1 MVVLQRW
8 CVLLEKHR
16 CAEAPEALRLACAQ
30 ALALTGAA
38 VVSSSVM
45 GSTVLKS
52 LSTRCVCVA
61 AFFSFSQ
68 FIYIFMPKKF
78 FFFFFLNVQ
87 YSSLAFYG
95 CLHSFPNGSDF
106 WIEQA
111 GQKLAVN
118 PRFIISVTLKSSALA
133 LALTAWYFELTL
145 FIRSLV
151 SLSGF

>member
-1 MVVLQRW
+1 MFSVLNMFSVVMAHTIRDAVDRDQVERSWSIHFNLICFSLSLSTDMVVLQRW

-78 FFFFFLNVQ
+78 YLFFFKRAVQ
-87 YSSLAFYG
+87 FTCIL
-95 CLHSFPNGSDF
+95 
-106 WIEQA
+106 W
-111 GQKLAVN
+111 
-118 PRFIISVTLKSSALA
+118 
-133 LALTAWYFELTL
+133 L
-145 FIRSLV
+145 FIQFPKWFRL
-151 SLSGF
+151 LN